1 MRWEKD
7 IFFLGRYVT
16 EWHSLTRRDV
26 HAFVKCA
33 VLHAAFADAGQA
45 DKIFLAAKTFRQQC
59 AHRHRHHRAE
69 VANHGELTVAWLSVM
84 NIAVRAAH
92 RPLPGAKISAG
103 NVDNRFAE
111 RRTARLIAN
120 QWRKDVALLQKHSTS
135 NADRFLAFADV
146 NAAGDLAAA
155 VKTDQF
161 LLERACEQHPAKR
174 LQESL
179 MRRRL
184 LG

>member
-33 VLHAAFADAGQA
+33 VLHAAFADAGKA
-45 DKIFLAAKTFRQQC
+45 DKIFLAAKTFRHQR

-69 VANHGELTVAWLSVM
+69 VANHGELTVGWLSAM
-84 NIAVRAAH
+84 NIAVASAH
-92 RPLPGAKISAG
+92 RSLSRAKISAG
-103 NVDNRFAE
+103 DVDNRLAE
-111 RRTARLIAN
+111 RRTAGLIAN
-120 QWRKDVALLQKHSTS
+120 QWRKDVAFLQKHSTS
-135 NADRFLAFADV
+135 DADRFLTFATA

-155 VKTDQF
+155 VKTD
-161 LLERACEQHPAKR
+161 
-174 LQESL
+174 
-179 MRRRL
+179 
-184 LG
+184 